1 MVKILNA
8 VFGIGIAVIIFIVA
22 LLGIKAF
29 YPEPQY
35 ETYCNNSFY
44 TTPYPVMSFY
54 DCPQNI
60 TVKECNDL
68 MTSKGVDSKEY
79 ARQEKENM
87 ECSTKFDTATKSYNK
102 IFFIIASTLGLIAII
117 VAFFLLSIMSL
128 SAGTAFA
135 GIVLIVVAF
144 VRGWNDSNDTL
155 KFGVGLVIAVVV
167 IFLALKINKKFSN
180 EDGDEKQNM
189 TSKSSK
195 EIPTNKARKKK

>member
-22 LLGIKAF
+22 LLGIKTF

-35 ETYCNNSFY
+35 GTYCNDSIFS
-44 TTPYPVMSFY
+44 TPAYPIISIY

-60 TVKECNDL
+60 TVNECINF
-68 MTSKGVDSKEY
+68 MSSKGADPLTQAARDKESVICSDSF
-79 ARQEKENM
+79 NN
-87 ECSTKFDTATKSYNK
+87 ATKSYNK
-102 IFFIIASTLGLIAII
+102 TFFIIASALGLIAII

-155 KFGVGLVIAVVV
+155 KFAIGLVIAVVV

-180 EDGDEKQNM
+180 EQED
-189 TSKSSK
+189 SKSVKHSK
-195 EIPTNKARKKK
+195 EIPTNKARRKK